1 MKKKK
6 NKKFHMD
13 FGSRVR
19 TIREQAGLTR
29 EQLAE
34 MIERSPTFVADVER
48 GSVGV
53 SIQTL
58 IKICEVLNISS
69 DRLLWDKISKTSF
82 DERLQFLDE
91 DYIPIIDKAI
101 QNQIALIRLA
111 EIKNSG
117 PKPINENT
125 EPEQTQD

>member
-58 IKICEVLNISS
+58 IKIYPCQS
-69 DRLLWDKISKTSF
+69 
-82 DERLQFLDE
+82 Q
-91 DYIPIIDKAI
+91 
-101 QNQIALIRLA
+101 
-111 EIKNSG
+111 G
-117 PKPINENT
+117 
-125 EPEQTQD
+125 

>member
-29 EQLAE
+29 EQIAE

-111 EIKNSG
+111 ERKNSG

>member
-48 GSVGV
+48 GSV
-53 SIQTL
+53 
-58 IKICEVLNISS
+58 SS

-111 EIKNSG
+111 ERKNSG

>member
-1 MKKKK
+1 
-6 NKKFHMD
+6 MD

-111 EIKNSG
+111 ERKNSG